1 MFCLNK
7 QQCKC
12 YVPCI
17 QCLLIVKG
25 GFRGGGVG
33 TRKPR
38 PLLFSLKF
46 CIIFIE
52 FSVYIAGKCL
62 GHPFLNFLDSP
73 LLLYAITCKGK
84 STRPLN
90 NQFCLLC
97 HLRKTKQI
105 QQLRWKL
112 VKATSR
118 NLSHLLPATQ
128 AQGTSAIGWN
138 GNFLSKFGERG
149 DDQLSKLE
157 HFMINKRRQ

>member
-52 FSVYIAGKCL
+52 FSVYIAGKCP

-73 LLLYAITCKGK
+73 LLMYAITCSGK

-90 NQFCLLC
+90 SQSCFLC

-105 QQLRWKL
+105 QQWRWKL
-112 VKATSR
+112 VKATSPI
-118 NLSHLLPATQ
+118 LSHLLPATQ
-128 AQGTSAIGWN
+128 KQGASLW
-138 GNFLSKFGERG
+138 
-149 DDQLSKLE
+149 LE
-157 HFMINKRRQ
+157 WQFSLQ